1 MLALNQ
7 KQQHQQAC
15 MKLIHFIKII
25 ILLTSILFI
34 FSLWQRQP
42 DIDDA
47 WIGEHAY
54 WMADKG
60 YVKSELM
67 HGITNQ
73 HIRHI
78 VHHKLFTLAGA
89 LFISIFGFSLFTLK
103 SVSLFSLI
111 VFLIIFYRYL
121 KKRVNDQSLWIGM
134 LLISVN
140 AFIFQ
145 YSFVFRPEIMVM
157 TLGFVS
163 FIFLEKGM
171 NDSYKLKWLLI
182 SGLLAGLAAATH
194 LNGLIFITSGGLL
207 LLIKRKP
214 LLAVLFGLAAIPG
227 FAVYFYD
234 FSREFGFD
242 YWLYQIKDAPALHTI
257 RDLPESLSLLE
268 RPFREQRRFFHS
280 PKEISFSVLFI
291 FLMIAGRKE
300 IRKNSLPLIYLLF
313 LVISLAAVSVHSTS
327 KYLMLYMPV
336 MVVLMS
342 RAFSFVAI
350 ESTSDNNF
358 FRLKTSSLAKWAV
371 GLTMLYIGIQMYW
384 NVNTSINKYDTSANR
399 KFSETYFGKDT
410 EELNILAPMNFIFN
424 EIDHFN
430 RIQSDLGY
438 IDIQKTGLPLHGSFM
453 LRYADSSALDY
464 LIITKEYR
472 SRFGMDTLTESQRNL
487 EGFITIEKNNEFE
500 ILKNDR

>member
-121 KKRVNDQSLWIGM
+121 KKRVNDQTLWIGM

-163 FIFLEKGM
+163 FIFLERGV
-171 NDSYKLKWLLI
+171 NETFKLKWVLLG
-182 SGLLAGLAAATH
+182 GLFAGLAAATH
-194 LNGLIFITSGGLL
+194 LNGLIFIASGGLL
-207 LLIKRKP
+207 LFFKRKP
-214 LLAVLFGLAAIPG
+214 KLAVLFGLAAIPG

-300 IRKNSLPLIYLLF
+300 IRKNSLPLMYLLF

-384 NVNTSINKYDTSANR
+384 NVNTSINKYDTNANR
-399 KFSETYFGKDT
+399 RFSETYFGKDT